1 MPVDRH
7 TSMAV
12 PVSVKWDEDE
22 MNWIAKAPSLEISIR
37 AESLEEATDEIED
50 LIREAMEVGFGV
62 KNPEIRTQI
71 DTVKAT
77 VTVGV
82 FRRVDRNLFEF
93 AAGEVEGKAKLEG
106 RDVKV
111 FSLNPAGGDAE

>member
-1 MPVDRH
+1 
-7 TSMAV
+7 MAV
-12 PVSVKWDEDE
+12 PVSIKWDEDE
-22 MNWIAKAPSLEISIR
+22 MNWLAKAPSLEISIR

-71 DTVKAT
+71 ETVKAT

-82 FRRVDRNLFEF
+82 FRRVDRSLFEF
-93 AAGEVEGKAKLEG
+93 TAREIEAAARNQG
-106 RDVKV
+106 RDVSV
-111 FSLNPAGGDAE
+111 IPLGPHGGDAE